1 MGLLDS
7 PCATRLFLLPFCT
20 PATAR
25 PPADATIALHDW
37 VLIRRFLRAGL
48 CTRLAS
54 PLAPCQLLSTSLNS
68 LHLHSCRCHW
78 AFFFGTRPRLGL
90 MPCHCLHHLLALFL
104 QLGAPTC
111 VVSVAAS
118 CQNEGLSRLQHG
130 AKACNSKHT
139 SMHRL
144 KSVDED
150 LRDTLFKVIVG
161 RMKVP
166 PGVAQDSCQLLV
178 LGSKFLFCLLA
189 QGYLSRVEFRS
200 SEHCARRGG
209 TAPDVSNC
217 KGESLVLQG
226 LNPCNTWVISC
237 ITPLNFQYM

>member
-1 MGLLDS
+1 
-7 PCATRLFLLPFCT
+7 
-20 PATAR
+20 
-25 PPADATIALHDW
+25 
-37 VLIRRFLRAGL
+37 
-48 CTRLAS
+48 
-54 PLAPCQLLSTSLNS
+54 
-68 LHLHSCRCHW
+68 
-78 AFFFGTRPRLGL
+78 
-90 MPCHCLHHLLALFL
+90 
-104 QLGAPTC
+104 
-111 VVSVAAS
+111 
-118 CQNEGLSRLQHG
+118 
-130 AKACNSKHT
+130 
-139 SMHRL
+139 MHRL

-161 RMKVP
+161 RVKVP

-189 QGYLSRVEFRS
+189 QGYLSRVEFRI